1 MNQNEAEKTKA
12 TVDAERRKRYRNC
25 SAAIR
30 ILDIGGIS
38 YSVMTLFDDRDF
50 DTAEDKMDDLVG

>member
-1 MNQNEAEKTKA
+1 MSQNEREKTQEA
-12 TVDAERRKRYRNC
+12 VNAERRERYRNC

-50 DTAEDKMDDLVG
+50 DTAEDKLDDLVG

>member
-1 MNQNEAEKTKA
+1 MSQNERDKIKEA
-12 TVDAERRKRYRNC
+12 VDAERRERYRNC

-38 YSVMTLFDDRDF
+38 YSVMTLFNDRDF

>member
-1 MNQNEAEKTKA
+1 MSQNERDKIKEA
-12 TVDAERRKRYRNC
+12 VDAERRERYRNC

-30 ILDIGGIS
+30 ILNIGGIS

>member
-1 MNQNEAEKTKA
+1 MTQKQTEKTKEA
-12 TVDAERRKRYRNC
+12 VDAERKERYRNC
-25 SAAIR
+25 SAAVR
-30 ILDIGGIS
+30 ILYIGGIS